1 MIKIIAVGN
10 IKEKYLK
17 EAIEEYKKRISKYSN
32 LEIIEVKDESYDD
45 IKKVLEV
52 ESEKIEKHLSDKDYI
67 ITLEIEGKEY
77 SSENEDTFTAFKML
91 KDDLLSGGYKMCCA
105 GAMENAVQSGMM
117 AGSDRVYLI
126 KEGEKPKPSDAVGMF
141 DYME

>member
-1 MIKIIAVGN
+1 MEDIAVR
-10 IKEKYLK
+10 LK
-17 EAIEEYKKRISKYSN
+17 RLNDTGYTDITVW
-32 LEIIEVKDESYDD
+32 LKDDGYTIAFSTN
-45 IKKVLEV
+45 V
-52 ESEKIEKHLSDKDYI
+52 
-67 ITLEIEGKEY
+67 EGKEY

-91 KDDLLSGGYKMCCA
+91 KDELLSGGYKMCCA

-126 KEGEKPKPSDAVGMF
+126 EEGEKPKPSDAVGMF

>member
-1 MIKIIAVGN
+1 
-10 IKEKYLK
+10 
-17 EAIEEYKKRISKYSN
+17 
-32 LEIIEVKDESYDD
+32 
-45 IKKVLEV
+45 
-52 ESEKIEKHLSDKDYI
+52 
-67 ITLEIEGKEY
+67 
-77 SSENEDTFTAFKML
+77 ML
-91 KDDLLSGGYKMCCA
+91 KDELLSGGYKMCCA